1 MGRIERYYSNG
12 KASSRTL
19 KNQNLY
25 QDLKDYTNLKEE
37 ILIEP
42 VIEIDLNKKEIRRE
56 VKHQDIINKN
66 IMSPLYNDEKKEYDI
81 NKVLTNAKENRKDI
95 DELEDK
101 RHLKKDEYNIAKNI
115 DLKKLDKY
123 KKNKDGLNNSEQEEL
138 KELINTIYSNNLK
151 EEIKKKENENNKD
164 IEKDND
170 NDLFSDLIAD
180 IDETII
186 DEDMAGKILEEEKI
200 SKTNELK
207 NVDDSFF
214 TTSLGLNVDDFVDN
228 DNVDDM
234 DTSFVEE
241 KDPKRI
247 IIISS
252 VVLFVLLVL
261 GILCYFI
268 YQSI

>member
-1 MGRIERYYSNG
+1 MNRVDRYYNN
-12 KASSRTL
+12 KNNKRTI

-25 QDLKDYTNLKEE
+25 QDLKDYTDLKEE
-37 ILIEP
+37 IIIEP
-42 VIEIDLNKKEIRRE
+42 VIEIDLNKKEIKRE

-66 IMSPLYNDEKKEYDI
+66 IMFPLYKDEKKEYDI
-81 NKVLTNAKENRKDI
+81 NKVLNNAKENRKDI
-95 DELEDK
+95 DELENK

-115 DLKKLDKY
+115 DLKNIDKY
-123 KKNKDGLNNSEQEEL
+123 KKNKDGLNSDEQEEL

-151 EEIKKKENENNKD
+151 DEIKNKENESKD
-164 IEKDND
+164 K
-170 NDLFSDLIAD
+170 DLFSDLMANPGETV
-180 IDETII
+180 IDE
-186 DEDMAGKILEEEKI
+186 EMAGKIIEEEKI
-200 SKTNELK
+200 NKTNELK
-207 NVDDSFF
+207 NLDDSFF

-228 DNVDDM
+228 DNENDM

-247 IIISS
+247 IIITSIVL
-252 VVLFVLLVL
+252 VVLIIL